1 MPVFMVALSTTAK
14 LGCQP
19 MDEYVKKMWYIPSM
33 EDYSVIKVMKS
44 CHLKE
49 KNGTGSCYV
58 KYNKPD
64 TEERVSRALSLYVR
78 TEKST

>member
-19 MDEYVKKMWYIPSM
+19 MDEYVKKMWYIPTM

-64 TEERVSRALSLYVR
+64 TEE
-78 TEKST
+78 